1 MQKIYSRTTHFL
13 TYAILLEN
21 RLKYYNKRNS
31 VLIAVWSYNQ
41 VLHLAILLWNE
52 RKSTTENTLNFAL
65 LFTPI

>member
-41 VLHLAILLWNE
+41 VLRLTLHYHLHQFKLYNLHHLI
-52 RKSTTENTLNFAL
+52 
-65 LFTPI
+65 I